1 MKPKRTLMLVENAYP
16 GDIRIKNEA
25 ELLTSAGYEVSV
37 VALSGKGQLSQE
49 VVNGVY
55 VHRVPTLEVFKKTP
69 MENPNVFQKIFT
81 TVKALIGYLIE
92 YLYFTTAC
100 FLIACKVFATRG
112 FDAIHAH
119 NPPDTLFLA
128 ALPFKIF
135 GKKFVFDH
143 HDLSPELY
151 QSRYGAAK
159 GFQTWLLGVFEWC
172 SLRMANV
179 SIATNQTYKQIH
191 VDRGGM
197 KAENV
202 FIVRNGPNE
211 NRMHVPPPSERLRA
225 MGKTILVYIGALNP
239 QDGVDYLLRA
249 IKHMVDDLG
258 RTDFYCVIM
267 GGGDSLQDLKDL
279 SAKLDIQDYVELTGY
294 IPEEDLLAN
303 LSAADI
309 CMDPDP
315 SSPLNDSSTWIK
327 IMEYMAFSK
336 PIVSFDLKETMY
348 SAQEAASF
356 VPANDELAFAKA
368 TVELMD
374 DPDRRERMGNFGRQ
388 RIENDL
394 QWKVVGQKLLDA
406 YNHLL

>member
-1 MKPKRTLMLVENAYP
+1 MKRKRTLMLVENGYP
-16 GDIRIKNEA
+16 GDLRIKNEA

-37 VALSGKGQLSQE
+37 IGLSRNGQCARE
-49 VVNGVY
+49 VVNGVHVY
-55 VHRVPTLEVFKKTP
+55 RVPTFEVFKKTP
-69 MENPNVFQKIFT
+69 IEDPNYFQKIFT
-81 TVKALIGYLIE
+81 VVKSLTGYLIE

-100 FLIACKVFATRG
+100 FLLSCKVFVTRG
-112 FDAIHAH
+112 FDVIHAH

-128 ALPFKIF
+128 ALPFKII

-151 QSRYGAAK
+151 QSRYGADK

-172 SLRMANV
+172 SLKMANI
-179 SIATNQTYKQIH
+179 SIATNKSYKAIH
-191 VDRGGM
+191 IERGGM
-197 KAENV
+197 KEEDV
-202 FIVRNGPNE
+202 FIVRNGPND
-211 NRMHVPPPSERLRA
+211 NRMHVPPPSDRLRA
-225 MGKTILVYIGALNP
+225 MGKSILVYIGALNP

-249 IKHMVDDLG
+249 IKHMVVDLG

-279 SAKLDIQDYVELTGY
+279 SAKLQIEDYVELTGY
-294 IPEEDLLAN
+294 ISEEDLLAN

-348 SAQEAASF
+348 SAQDAASF

-374 DPDRRERMGNFGRQ
+374 DPKRRMRMGKFGRQ
-388 RIENDL
+388 RIENEL

-406 YNHLL
+406 YKHLL